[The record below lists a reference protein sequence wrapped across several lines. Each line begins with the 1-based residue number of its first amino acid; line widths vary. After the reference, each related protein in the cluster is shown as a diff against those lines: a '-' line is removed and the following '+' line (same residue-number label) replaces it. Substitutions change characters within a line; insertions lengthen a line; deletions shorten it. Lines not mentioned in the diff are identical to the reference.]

1 MSKADYEKTTATS
14 RHSVWK
20 ELGFLC
26 AKIIV
31 VVGILLLVFT
41 FVYGLHYNSDSGM
54 NPAVK
59 DGDLVMYY
67 RWDKDYR
74 AGDLTIVSFQEQLQ
88 IRRVVATAG
97 DTVDIT
103 QDGLIING
111 SLQYEQDIYTQTNRY
126 LEGIDFPL
134 TLKNNE
140 VFVLGDA
147 RNDISD
153 SRIYGAVNID
163 DTKGSVITILR
174 KRNL

>member
-1 MSKADYEKTTATS
+1 
-14 RHSVWK
+14 
-20 ELGFLC
+20 
-26 AKIIV
+26 
-31 VVGILLLVFT
+31 
-41 FVYGLHYNSDSGM
+41 
-54 NPAVK
+54 
-59 DGDLVMYY
+59 
-67 RWDKDYR
+67 
-74 AGDLTIVSFQEQLQ
+74 
-88 IRRVVATAG
+88 VVATAG